1 MRQETALDRARVVL
15 ARMPYFK
22 GVRLEDVGLEVLGGA
37 LTNISCKVTTN
48 VGAYV
53 LRIAGKGTG
62 EYVDRAAEGYN
73 ARMAAAAGVNAEI
86 LHFDARD
93 GTMLTR
99 FVEGATMDGESF
111 GPESDT
117 PVRAALAL
125 KRVHSMRGVFR
136 SRFDGFGEIDSYL
149 DLLRRLRMPLPEDYY
164 EASREAEAARRA
176 LEMSPVPLVPCHNDP
191 WPGNLLEAG
200 GRIYIIDWEYSG
212 MNDPVWDL
220 GDLSVEAGFGPEQDR
235 LMMETYYGG
244 AAPAALYSRLEVY
257 KATSDMHW
265 ALWGFVQHANGNPA
279 EDFWAYGLSRL
290 ERCRAR
296 MGSVDFGQHLAA
308 VSPGRRARSPKR
320 AYRTSPERRT
330 LIHKAPGNV

>member
-1 MRQETALDRARVVL
+1 
-15 ARMPYFK
+15 
-22 GVRLEDVGLEVLGGA
+22 
-37 LTNISCKVTTN
+37 
-48 VGAYV
+48 
-53 LRIAGKGTG
+53 
-62 EYVDRAAEGYN
+62 
-73 ARMAAAAGVNAEI
+73 
-86 LHFDARD
+86 
-93 GTMLTR
+93 
-99 FVEGATMDGESF
+99 
-111 GPESDT
+111 
-117 PVRAALAL
+117 
-125 KRVHSMRGVFR
+125 
-136 SRFDGFGEIDSYL
+136 
-149 DLLRRLRMPLPEDYY
+149 MPLPEDYY